1 MTNKPASEKMR
12 IIHDTK
18 RPMIT
23 DYINELFTD
32 FTELHGDRYFSDDHA
47 ILGGV
52 GYFNGTPV
60 TVIGHRKGRTIEQNM
75 DANFGMAH
83 PEGYRKALRLAH
95 QAEKF
100 HRPVINF
107 VDTGGAFCGVGAE
120 ERGQGE
126 AIARCLYEFIELKT
140 PVISIVTGEGGSG
153 GALALAVADRVLMLE
168 NALYSVISPRGCAS
182 ILWKDPKREAEAAD
196 TLHITAQDLYSFGM
210 IEGIIQEGTS
220 SAQLI
225 RNVARTL
232 RDQLAELDAEPDIDT
247 MLQKRYEKF
256 LADKFDADASTM
268 TMDTKVKEDL
278 NADSLDVVELMMDL
292 EENFGV
298 TISDE
303 EAAKMSTIGDIV
315 NYIEANQ

>member
-1 MTNKPASEKMR
+1 MTNRPASEKMR

-18 RPMIT
+18 RPMLS
-23 DYINELFTD
+23 DYIDNLFED
-32 FTELHGDRYFSDDHA
+32 FIELHGDRYFSDDHA
-47 ILGGV
+47 IMAGV
-52 GYFNGTPV
+52 GYFGGMPV

-100 HRPVINF
+100 CRPVINF

-126 AIARCLYEFIELKT
+126 AIARCLYEFIELRT
-140 PVISIVTGEGGSG
+140 PVVSIITGEGGSG

-196 TLHITAQDLYSFGM
+196 TLRITAQDLLEF
-210 IEGIIQEGTS
+210 GIIEDIIPEGQTN
-220 SAQLI
+220 AQLI
-225 RNVARTL
+225 RNVGKAL
-232 RDQLAELDAEPDIDT
+232 REQLAELGAEPSVDVL
-247 MLQKRYEKF
+247 LQKRYEKF
-256 LADKFDADASTM
+256 R
-268 TMDTKVKEDL
+268 KV
-278 NADSLDVVELMMDL
+278 
-292 EENFGV
+292 GV
-298 TISDE
+298 FR
-303 EAAKMSTIGDIV
+303 
-315 NYIEANQ
+315 

>member
-1 MTNKPASEKMR
+1 MTDRPASEKMR

-18 RPMIT
+18 RPMLR
-23 DYINELFTD
+23 DYLNELFTD
-32 FTELHGDRYFSDDHA
+32 FIELHGDRYFADDHA
-47 ILGGV
+47 ICAGV
-52 GYFNGTPV
+52 GYFLGTPV

-107 VDTGGAFCGVGAE
+107 VDTGGAYCGVGAE

-126 AIARCLYEFIELKT
+126 AIARCLYEFMELRT

-153 GALALAVADRVLMLE
+153 GALALAVADRVYMLE

-196 TLHITAQDLYSFGM
+196 TLRITAQDLYSFGM
-210 IEGIIQEGTS
+210 IEGIIPEGS
-220 SAQLI
+220 SHSQLL
-225 RNVARTL
+225 RNVRNTL
-232 RDQLAELDAEPDIDT
+232 KSAIAELSAESSRDLDGL
-247 MLQKRYEKF
+247 LQKRYEKF
-256 LADKFDADASTM
+256 R
-268 TMDTKVKEDL
+268 KV
-278 NADSLDVVELMMDL
+278 
-292 EENFGV
+292 GV
-298 TISDE
+298 FTQIDE
-303 EAAKMSTIGDIV
+303 EKTEGV
-315 NYIEANQ
+315 

>member
-1 MTNKPASEKMR
+1 MINKPASEKMR

-153 GALALAVADRVLMLE
+153 GALALAVSNEVWMME
-168 NALYSVISPRGCAS
+168 NATYSILSPEGFAS
-182 ILWKDPKREAEAAD
+182 ILWKDAKRASEAAKVMKM
-196 TLHITAQDLYSFGM
+196 TAEDLYELGM
-210 IEGIIQEGTS
+210 IERIICEDEPATNDNIEEIGRIIDRHMREFFQS
-220 SAQLI
+220 C
-225 RNVARTL
+225 
-232 RDQLAELDAEPDIDT
+232 AEKTPDEIAE
-247 MLQKRYEKF
+247 QRYERFRK
-256 LADKFDADASTM
+256 
-268 TMDTKVKEDL
+268 
-278 NADSLDVVELMMDL
+278 
-292 EENFGV
+292 
-298 TISDE
+298 I
-303 EAAKMSTIGDIV
+303 
-315 NYIEANQ
+315 

>member
-1 MTNKPASEKMR
+1 MIDRSASEKMH

-18 RPMIT
+18 RPMLS
-23 DYINELFTD
+23 DYIESLFDD
-32 FTELHGDRYFSDDHA
+32 FIELHGDRYFGDDHA
-47 ILGGV
+47 IMAGV
-52 GYFNGTPV
+52 GYFCGSPV

-100 HRPVINF
+100 GRPVINF

-126 AIARCLYEFIELKT
+126 AIARCLYEFIELRT
-140 PVISIVTGEGGSG
+140 PVISIITGEGGSG

-196 TLHITAQDLYSFGM
+196 TLRITAQDLLGFGM
-210 IEGIIQEGTS
+210 IEGIIPEGTS
-220 SAQLI
+220 GAQLI
-225 RNVARTL
+225 RNVGKAIRE
-232 RDQLAELDAEPDIDT
+232 QLAALCAERSIDVL
-247 MLQKRYEKF
+247 LQKRYEKF
-256 LADKFDADASTM
+256 RKI
-268 TMDTKVKEDL
+268 
-278 NADSLDVVELMMDL
+278 
-292 EENFGV
+292 GV
-298 TISDE
+298 FRQINHE
-303 EAAKMSTIGDIV
+303 K
-315 NYIEANQ
+315 IEGV